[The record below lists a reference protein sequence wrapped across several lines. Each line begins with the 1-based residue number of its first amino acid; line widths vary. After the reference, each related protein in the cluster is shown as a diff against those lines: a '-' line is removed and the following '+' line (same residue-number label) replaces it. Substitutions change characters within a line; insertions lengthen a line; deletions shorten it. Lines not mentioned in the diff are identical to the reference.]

1 MKRTQWLA
9 EKIQDLDEQEYSE
22 FRRWFLSY
30 HTELYREDTERAT
43 QHRAVDPLI
52 VEALAEYEAARR
64 QS

>member
-9 EKIQDLDEQEYSE
+9 EKVRDLDEEDFSE
-22 FRRWFLSY
+22 FRRWFLAY
-30 HTELYREDTERAT
+30 HTELDREDKDRAT

-64 QS
+64 QT